1 MQPGITTGTMQ
12 TTEMAFPAA
21 TASYFDRMMGRHP
34 SKVPEYLS
42 RVLYIPRHE
51 TNTPHFPIYE
61 ARDRYCDAVQDTLM
75 GSTLFTT
82 KLGFMETPQGNDM
95 KDQVSYLATMNKPA
109 ETFSQIHLERREP
122 GTQSREADMYEYC
135 L

>member
-1 MQPGITTGTMQ
+1 MQAGSITGTMQ
-12 TTEMAFPAA
+12 PAEMAFPAA
-21 TASYFDRMMGRHP
+21 TASYFDRMMGRQP
-34 SKVPEYLS
+34 SKVPKHLS
-42 RVLYIPRHE
+42 RVLYIPCHD

-61 ARDRYCDAVQDTLM
+61 ARDRYRDAVQDTLM

-95 KDQVSYLATMNKPA
+95 KDQVSYLATMKTPA

-122 GTQSREADMYEYC
+122 GTRSCGADVYDY
-135 L
+135 LL